1 MTNSPA
7 GSPRPSTTS
16 AFYLQS
22 IIAFSIALGVVIIG
36 EVYLPVSPWIRAF
49 LALGTVFLV
58 SSTFSLA
65 KCVRDQQE
73 TETVVSRIDRARIE
87 RMLAEYDPYRVPAPP
102 AGADQQNAPYPA
114 YPNHNPV
121 SA

>member
-7 GSPRPSTTS
+7 SKTTS

-22 IIAFSIALGVVIIG
+22 IIAFSVALGVVIVG
-36 EVYLPVSPWIRAF
+36 EVYLPVPSWTRAF
-49 LALGTVFLV
+49 LAIGTVFLV

-65 KCVRDQQE
+65 KCVRDAQE
-73 TETVVSRIDRARIE
+73 TETVVSRIDQARIE

-102 AGADQQNAPYPA
+102 AGPDAQQGTSYAPFPNQPA
-114 YPNHNPV
+114 AH
-121 SA
+121 A

>member
-7 GSPRPSTTS
+7 AKTTS

-65 KCVRDQQE
+65 KCIRDAQE

-102 AGADQQNAPYPA
+102 AEAVHGTYPA
-114 YPNHNPV
+114 YPTQPPV
-121 SA
+121 PA

>member
-7 GSPRPSTTS
+7 SKTTS

-22 IIAFSIALGVVIIG
+22 IIAFSVALGVVIVG
-36 EVYLPVSPWIRAF
+36 EVYLPVPSWTRAF
-49 LALGTVFLV
+49 LAIGTLFLV

-65 KCVRDQQE
+65 KCVRDAQE
-73 TETVVSRIDRARIE
+73 TETVVSRIDQARIE

-102 AGADQQNAPYPA
+102 AGADTQPNAPYPP
-114 YPNHNPV
+114 YPAAH
-121 SA
+121 A

>member
-7 GSPRPSTTS
+7 AKTTS
-16 AFYLQS
+16 AFYVQS
-22 IIAFSIALGVVIIG
+22 IVAFSIALGVVIIG
-36 EVYLPVSPWIRAF
+36 EVYLPVSPWIRSF

-65 KCVRDQQE
+65 KCVRDAQE

-102 AGADQQNAPYPA
+102 TEAPQGTYPA
-114 YPNHNPV
+114 YPGQPPLP
-121 SA
+121 A

>member
-7 GSPRPSTTS
+7 SKTTS

-22 IIAFSIALGVVIIG
+22 IIAFSVALGVVIVG
-36 EVYLPVSPWIRAF
+36 EVYLPVPSWTRAF
-49 LALGTVFLV
+49 LAIGTLFLV

-87 RMLAEYDPYRVPAPP
+87 RMLAEYDPYRVPTPP
-102 AGADQQNAPYPA
+102 AGADTPQNAPYPA
-114 YPNHNPV
+114 YPATH
-121 SA
+121 S

>member
-7 GSPRPSTTS
+7 SKTTS

-22 IIAFSIALGVVIIG
+22 IIAFSVALGVVIVG
-36 EVYLPVSPWIRAF
+36 EVYLPVPSWTRAF
-49 LALGTVFLV
+49 LAIGTLFLV

-102 AGADQQNAPYPA
+102 SVADTQQNPPYPA
-114 YPNHNPV
+114 YPATH
-121 SA
+121 S

>member
-7 GSPRPSTTS
+7 ARTTS

-22 IIAFSIALGVVIIG
+22 IVAFSIALGVVILG

-65 KCVRDQQE
+65 KCVRDAQE
-73 TETVVSRIDRARIE
+73 SETVVSRIDRARIE

-102 AGADQQNAPYPA
+102 AESANGAYPA
-114 YPNHNPV
+114 YPNHP
-121 SA
+121 SATA